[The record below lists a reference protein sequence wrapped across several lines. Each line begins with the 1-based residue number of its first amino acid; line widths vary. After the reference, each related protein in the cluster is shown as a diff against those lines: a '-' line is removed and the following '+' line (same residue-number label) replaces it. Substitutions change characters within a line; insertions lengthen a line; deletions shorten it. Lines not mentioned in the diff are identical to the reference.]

1 MSNMSWERRREAST
15 TRPCQPATSPHAEP
29 ESRFRRLLGDEDWQ
43 RLPPAVQR
51 RFARRLEPG
60 DTAAFLGEVAT
71 TRLTVFG
78 RLTAQLARLVGAPLP
93 LRPLQRTPAAVL
105 VTENDP
111 ATGSQL
117 WTRIYHEPGR
127 LPQVICSIKQFAGPT
142 GLEECVGHGIGMA
155 LTLHVEARAIVIR
168 SAGYFW
174 RVGGM
179 RLRIPDWMTP
189 GSMTVIHREERAGQF
204 SFTLT
209 VTHALFGVTIQQIA
223 FFRDVR

>member
-1 MSNMSWERRREAST
+1 MNDTNGERSRELHNAAS
-15 TRPCQPATSPHAEP
+15 RDAATGANAEP
-29 ESRFRRLLGDEDWQ
+29 SSPFRRLVSDEDWQ
-43 RLPPAVQR
+43 RLPSAVQR

-60 DTAAFLGEVAT
+60 ESAAFLGEVAT

-93 LRPLQRTPAAVL
+93 LRSLEHTPAAVL
-105 VTENDP
+105 VTEAP
-111 ATGSQL
+111 ASESQL

-155 LTLHVEARAIVIR
+155 LTLHVEERAIVIR

-174 RVGGM
+174 RVRGR
-179 RLRIPDWMTP
+179 RLKIPDWMTP
-189 GSMTVIHREERAGQF
+189 GRMTVIHREERAGRF
-204 SFTLT
+204 SFTLI
-209 VTHALFGVTIQQIA
+209 VTHALFGVTIQQVA
-223 FFRDVR
+223 FFRDAC